1 MRWSSTLSFI
11 CVVAFVAGCGGS
23 SKDNDVFEDDDG
35 VGGSSGS
42 LGGGS
47 GASFAGAAAAGVGQG
62 GRAMGG
68 GGAANQPRAGTGSG
82 NGGAAMLPPELQDR
96 CDAMCDQVEGAA
108 CANDDGGSDCRAQ
121 CRLAANQVECA
132 QAYETL
138 FDCTEGK
145 QFTCDAEEQ
154 ATAAGCELQYGA
166 AGLCLLASA
175 PDPEL
180 EAPCTSYCTDVAAA
194 ECISA
199 EPLADCVYGCQ
210 SAGGLFPQCASLW
223 RGYLTCAE
231 TATISCN
238 AEGDAVAEGC
248 EPEFLIFTA
257 CALEEFQG

>member
-1 MRWSSTLSFI
+1 MRWSSTTLSLY
-11 CVVAFVAGCGGS
+11 CVVALMVGCGGS

-35 VGGSSGS
+35 VGGSSGG
-42 LGGGS
+42 LGGSSPGASGS
-47 GASFAGAAAAGVGQG
+47 GGGQG
-62 GRAMGG
+62 GRTGG
-68 GGAANQPRAGTGSG
+68 GGAVNQPRAGGG
-82 NGGAAMLPPELQDR
+82 NGGAAMLPPELQGR
-96 CDAMCDQVEGAA
+96 CDALCDQVEAAA

-121 CRLAANQVECA
+121 CRLVANQVECA
-132 QAYETL
+132 QAYEAL

-145 QFTCDAEEQ
+145 QFTCNADDQ

-194 ECISA
+194 ECMSA

-257 CALEEFQG
+257 CALEAFQG